1 MATKGYQQY
10 RGRGRGGKKLLVL
23 LLLLILLG
31 ACAFLFLQRYLVYD
45 SDGGVRLELPFGQE
59 EQEGEPDKIPDEEI
73 DIQREDPVPQ
83 PQPEPEPEPEP
94 EPLTLTPLHAKE
106 LPFSCLNSDPTNR
119 LKGQE
124 AVVVN
129 IKRSDG
135 TITYHTG
142 IDLPDNVLCG
152 NQSTVANLQTIL
164 QSDCYAVA
172 RISALCDY
180 AYADAV
186 PAAAYNYTWGGVWQ
200 DNYGRQWL
208 DPTKE
213 ETAQYL
219 CALAKECAELGFDE
233 ILLDHMRFP
242 IEGKLNQTTLD
253 ADTNRASAIT
263 HLVEKVR
270 EAVGP
275 QVAVSIILPASIGTD
290 YSFKQSG
297 LTAKVLTEQFDRIYV
312 PQYSDSF
319 YWLEGKLSDD
329 YDRAVRLVLT
339 GSDAGKDSYMI
350 AQ

>member
-31 ACAFLFLQRYLVYD
+31 ACTFLFLQRYIVYD
-45 SDGGVRLELPFGQE
+45 SGGGVRLELPFGRE
-59 EQEGEPDKIPDEEI
+59 EQEAGPGKIPDSEI
-73 DIQREDPVPQ
+73 DIQREDSV

-106 LPFSCLNSDPTNR
+106 LPFSCLNSDPSAR
-119 LKGQE
+119 LKNQE

-129 IKRSDG
+129 IKRADG

-142 IDLPDNVLCG
+142 IDLPANVLCG
-152 NQSTVANLQTIL
+152 NQSTVANLRTIL
-164 QSDCYAVA
+164 QSNCYTVA

-213 ETAQYL
+213 ETAEYL
-219 CALAKECAELGFDE
+219 CALAKECAQLGFDE

-253 ADTNRASAIT
+253 ADTDRAAAIT
-263 HLVEKVR
+263 HLVQRVR

-297 LTAKVLTEQFDRIYV
+297 LTPQVLTEQFDRIYV
-312 PQYSDSF
+312 PRNSDSY
-319 YWLEGKLSDD
+319 YWLEGKLSGDF
-329 YDRAVRLVLT
+329 DRAVRLVLT

-350 AQ
+350 TQ

>member
-31 ACAFLFLQRYLVYD
+31 ACAFLFLQRYIVYD
-45 SDGGVRLELPFGQE
+45 SDGGIHLELPFGDRAEDGQ
-59 EQEGEPDKIPDEEI
+59 PDKIPEE
-73 DIQREDPVPQ
+73 DVNIQREDP
-83 PQPEPEPEPEP
+83 PQPEPQPEPEP
-94 EPLTLTPLHAKE
+94 EPLTLTQLHAKE
-106 LPFSCLNSDPTNR
+106 LPFSCLNSDPTSR
-119 LKGQE
+119 LKDQE

-142 IDLPDNVLCG
+142 IDLPANVLCG
-152 NQSTVANLQTIL
+152 NQSTVANLQAIT
-164 QSDCYAVA
+164 QSDCYTVA
-172 RISALCDY
+172 RIAALCDY

-186 PAAAYNYTWGGVWQ
+186 PESAYNYTWGGVWQ
-200 DNYGRQWL
+200 DNYGRYWL
-208 DPTKE
+208 DPTQEK
-213 ETAQYL
+213 TAEYL
-219 CALAKECAELGFDE
+219 CALAKECAQLGFDE

-242 IEGKLNQTTLD
+242 IEGKLNQTTLS
-253 ADTNRASAIT
+253 ADINRAQAIT

-290 YSFKQSG
+290 YSFKVSG

-312 PQYSDSF
+312 PRDSSAY
-319 YWLEGKLSDD
+319 YWLDGKLTGDF
-329 YDRAVRLVLT
+329 DRATRLVLT
-339 GSDAGKDSYMI
+339 GSGTSSGSYMI